1 MNNDSEFYAHV
12 EYDATNIFLHEQFYP
27 GNLYNDIAI
36 IRLNGYVDYARK
48 YGVLIS
54 GAGDV
59 EKSDQTHFC
68 SPHINP
74 VCLPDRFENF
84 NGRRCFV
91 TGWGKDAFVGGNYQ
105 QVLKEVEVP
114 VIPDGVCENNLRR
127 TRLGPGFALHKGFL
141 CAGGEEGKDACKV
154 Q

>member
-12 EYDATNIFLHEQFYP
+12 EYDATNIFLHEEFYP

-59 EKSDQTHFC
+59 EKSDQIPTFAVPTSTRSAC
-68 SPHINP
+68 P
-74 VCLPDRFENF
+74 
-84 NGRRCFV
+84 
-91 TGWGKDAFVGGNYQ
+91 TGSRTSTGG
-105 QVLKEVEVP
+105 
-114 VIPDGVCENNLRR
+114 
-127 TRLGPGFALHKGFL
+127 A
-141 CAGGEEGKDACKV
+141 AS
-154 Q
+154 